1 MINIQI
7 VPLEFLHNAWKQ
19 CEKFI
24 LKAVKYSNGDTNI
37 EQMKV
42 FLAQDI
48 YKLMVFLEDD
58 KVVAAVVFYYINL
71 PSHRIFFIQALGGK
85 TTKEHFDMMYKYA
98 KATGA
103 SRVRYACRDSVAR
116 LSAIKHGFTKIYNTV
131 ERIL

>member
-1 MINIQI
+1 MTIQI
-7 VPLEFLHNAWKQ
+7 VPIDYLHNAWEH

-24 LKAVKYSNGDTNI
+24 LKAVKHSNGDTNI
-37 EQMKV
+37 EHIKV
-42 FLAQDI
+42 FLAQGT
-48 YKLMVFLEDD
+48 YKLMVFLEED
-58 KVVAAVVFYYINL
+58 KVVAAVVFYYITL

-85 TTKEHFDMMYKYA
+85 TTKEHFDMMYDYA
-98 KATGA
+98 KANGA